1 MKVRNAPIA
10 ARPAP
15 SRGRR
20 EGVHW
25 ILVFALLLSAAF
37 IEVWE
42 STSVSQ
48 LSLEIDKLRAQV
60 KDTDAR
66 TSFLDARAAEEG
78 SRDRLASI
86 AKRLALR
93 PADPRQV
100 VMIPSSL
107 VALAPTRPVPLTG
120 LAAVESRL
128 NDFFVPTARARAANE
143 TQD

>member
-1 MKVRNAPIA
+1 MKVRKAPV
-10 ARPAP
+10 PAP
-15 SRGRR
+15 RSRGRH

-25 ILVFALLLSAAF
+25 LLVFALLLAAAF

-42 STSVSQ
+42 STAVSQ

-78 SRDRLASI
+78 SRDRLAVI

-93 PADPRQV
+93 PAAPEQV
-100 VMIPSSL
+100 VMIPPSL
-107 VALAPTRPVPLTG
+107 VAMAPARRVPVRG
-120 LAAVESRL
+120 LAAVARRVNE
-128 NDFFVPTARARAANE
+128 FFVPAARARAASE
-143 TQD
+143 TQE